1 MFHTI
6 FTVPYY
12 TLSSITIPL
21 ASHAR
26 GIYNLLLQDFQL
38 GAKMLWMSMTWTN
51 WVRWILIWILKWW
64 IWYSGVNNRSYVSKL
79 TLSHRMRYIQWSQEI
94 QETHFM
100 ISLFNIGTQNLD
112 CYNQMIFI
120 KLKPS
125 NIDKIN
131 NKFTNSIIG
140 HKKILPILYKTSITC
155 GNSILALSWLNTI
168 HRQ

>member
-1 MFHTI
+1 
-6 FTVPYY
+6 
-12 TLSSITIPL
+12 
-21 ASHAR
+21 
-26 GIYNLLLQDFQL
+26 
-38 GAKMLWMSMTWTN
+38 
-51 WVRWILIWILKWW
+51 
-64 IWYSGVNNRSYVSKL
+64 
-79 TLSHRMRYIQWSQEI
+79 MRYIQWSQEI